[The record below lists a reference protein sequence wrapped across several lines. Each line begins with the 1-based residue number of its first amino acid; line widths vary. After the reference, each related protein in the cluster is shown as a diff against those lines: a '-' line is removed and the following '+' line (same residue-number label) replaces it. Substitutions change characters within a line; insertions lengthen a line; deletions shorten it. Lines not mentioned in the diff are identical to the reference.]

1 MMADLSPF
9 TRFWMVCRKPSG
21 PHSKT
26 EPRTRYST
34 FDDAMAAAQKLAKEN
49 DAQFH
54 VLETVATA
62 RPTDA
67 TQGALL

>member
-1 MMADLSPF
+1 MANLPQF
-9 TRFWMVCRKPSG
+9 ARFWMVCRKPSG

-26 EPRTRYST
+26 EPRARYSS
-34 FDDAMAAAQKLAKEN
+34 FDEALAAAQKLAKEN

-67 TQGALL
+67 TQRTLL